1 MSARRPI
8 ARTVFTVLK
17 ILAWTAIAAAL
28 VKIAFF
34 PSARAQDLAESLDP
48 TASYGQMTVPVQT
61 GSISSQIDLE
71 GTIQSDPAPAVKATV
86 EGEVTQIDV
95 LDGQAVNQGDRIL
108 LLQKEMPGEDVETT
122 DQSGNVTV
130 TPGKSW
136 WKSEWITAPATGTL
150 TLSAMLEQQ
159 FTVGDVLGSV
169 QPPTFSAVA
178 TLTADQMY
186 RMQDVPAT
194 ATITIKNGP
203 APFDCAGL
211 AITTPKAGGSTGGA
225 GGTGAASAG
234 TTGGDATSDTSIRAT
249 CTIPEGPKVFPGLQ
263 VTMGIAAGSADGV
276 LTLPAT
282 AVEGR
287 FQTGIVY
294 LPGDDPANPEKVN
307 VSLGVTDG
315 KTVEI
320 TDGLTEG
327 QEVLEFVPGK
337 EPEMTCNPM
346 TGEGC

>member
-1 MSARRPI
+1 MSVRRPKG
-8 ARTVFTVLK
+8 RTVLTVLK
-17 ILAWTAIAAAL
+17 TLAWLVIAAAL

-34 PSARAQDLAESLDP
+34 PSAQAQDAPESLDP
-48 TASYGQMTVPVQT
+48 AASYGQMTVVAQT

-71 GTIQSDPAPAVKATV
+71 GTIQPDPAPAIKATM
-86 EGEVTQIDV
+86 EGQVTRIDV
-95 LDGQAVNQGDRIL
+95 LDGQAVTRGDRIL
-108 LLQKEMPGEDVETT
+108 LLQKEMPGEDIQTT

-130 TPGKSW
+130 TPGRTW

-150 TLSAMLEQQ
+150 ALSAMLEQQ

-169 QPPTFSAVA
+169 QPPTSSAVA
-178 TLTADQMY
+178 TLTPDQMY
-186 RMQDVPAT
+186 RIQDVPDT
-194 ATITIKNGP
+194 ATVAIRDGP
-203 APFDCAGL
+203 APFECSGL
-211 AITTPKAGGSTGGA
+211 TVTTPKAGGTDSA
-225 GGTGAASAG
+225 DTGA
-234 TTGGDATSDTSIRAT
+234 TTSGGSDTSIRAT

-263 VTMGIAAGSADGV
+263 VTMTIAAGSAQDV

-287 FQTGIVY
+287 FQTGVVY
-294 LPGDDPANPEKVN
+294 LPGDDPANPEKAD

-320 TDGLTEG
+320 TGGLTEG
-327 QEVLEFVPGK
+327 QEVLEFVPGQ
-337 EPEMTCNPM
+337 EPQMTCNPM